1 MRSPNPFHNV
11 KLVIMH
17 LLRPW
22 LLLIAAASILK
33 AQNDQEPEDPFGL
46 NDQPGIAETDRT
58 TAEIAATTRGS
69 LVVVTQKGRDGQ
81 TAGTGS
87 GFVLSK
93 DGLIATC
100 AHVIGESRPVII
112 RFEDGEE
119 HEVTAIHAWDRTLD
133 LAILKIDAKGL
144 TPLAL
149 AKPESIKQGADV
161 IAMGNPQGLEFSVV
175 RGVVSGLREIDN
187 QSLIQ
192 IAIPIEPGNSG
203 GPLLDTGGKV
213 HGLLNMKSAITDN
226 LGFAIPVSSLLRLL
240 EKPNTVP
247 MNKWLTIGQL
257 NPARWKTLMGAR
269 WRQRAGRISVVRP
282 GSGFGGRALCINQR
296 ELPPMPYEVAVEV
309 KLDDESG
316 AAGLIFESN
325 GGDKHYGFYPSAGN
339 MRLTRFEGP
348 DVLSWTILE
357 QVSTKAYR
365 PGEWNRIRVRVEEK
379 KITGFVNGEKVL
391 ESGDSVLRGGKAG
404 LAKFRSTEAEFKRFE
419 TGTEITP
426 DVAPRETIA
435 KLQAHIEK
443 LAGNPGDANAV
454 AGLAGNAELSRSLL
468 QGKIKELATKLKE
481 LEAAADRVHRQ
492 SIQQRLIGEMDKG
505 GESNLIT
512 CALLLAKH
520 DNPDLDM
527 AAYQEEM
534 DRMAGELALKVA
546 KDAPVDNKV
555 SPIARSLSEDN
566 VYHGS
571 RADYYN
577 RSNSYLNEVIDDR
590 EGIPITLSILFIE
603 LAGRLNTELKG
614 IGLPGHFVV
623 CYEEEG
629 KRTVIDAFER
639 GKPLTK
645 EEANNI
651 IRSYGGTGTISDY
664 PPSGKRAIIQRM
676 IYNLKGISIEEKDFD
691 SALGY
696 VDLLLAIDP
705 DDAQE
710 RLSRALLHLQ
720 NGKGEKA
727 KADLEWLFEKKPE
740 GIHLGRLR
748 ELYNRL

>member
-1 MRSPNPFHNV
+1 MQPHPA
-11 KLVIMH
+11 LII
-17 LLRPW
+17 LLATACM
-22 LLLIAAASILK
+22 LN
-33 AQNDQEPEDPFGL
+33 AQENADSETKDPFGL
-46 NDQPGIAETDRT
+46 DELPEIAEVDRS
-58 TAEIAATTRGS
+58 TADIAAATRGS

-100 AHVIGESRPVII
+100 AHVIGESRPVSI
-112 RFEDGEE
+112 RFEDGTE

-133 LAILKIDAKGL
+133 LAILRIDAKGL
-144 TPLAL
+144 TPLPL
-149 AKPESIKQGADV
+149 AEPESIKQGAEV
-161 IAMGNPQGLEFSVV
+161 IAMGNPHGLEFSVV
-175 RGVVSGLREIDN
+175 RGVVSGLRDIEN

-213 HGLLNMKSAITDN
+213 HGLLNMKSAITEN
-226 LGFAIPVSSLLRLL
+226 LGFAIPVSSLRRLL
-240 EKPNTVP
+240 DKPNVVP
-247 MNKWLTIGQL
+247 MDKWLTIGQL

-269 WRQRAGRISVVRP
+269 WRQRAGRITVVQP
-282 GSGFGGRALCINQR
+282 GNGFGGRSLCINQR
-296 ELPPMPYEVAVEV
+296 QLPPIPYEVAVEV

-325 GGDKHYGFYPSAGN
+325 GNDKHYGFYPSAGN

-348 DVLSWTILE
+348 DVLSWTILG
-357 QVSTKAYR
+357 QVSTESYR
-365 PGEWNRIRVRVEEK
+365 PGEWNRIRVRVDEK

-391 ESGDSVLRGGKAG
+391 ELEDGVLRGGKAG

-419 TGTEITP
+419 TGTDIAP
-426 DVAPRETIA
+426 DVAPQEIIA
-435 KLQAHIEK
+435 KLEAHIEK
-443 LAGNPGDANAV
+443 LAGHPGDIDAV
-454 AGLAGNAELSRSLL
+454 AGLAGDADLSRLLL
-468 QGKIKELATKLKE
+468 QRKIKELAANLKE
-481 LEAAADRVHRQ
+481 LERAAESVHCRSIRRQ
-492 SIQQRLIGEMDKG
+492 LINELGKG
-505 GESNLIT
+505 QESDLIT

-527 AAYQEEM
+527 TAYHEEM
-534 DRMAGELALKVA
+534 ERMAGELSRKVA
-546 KDAPVDNKV
+546 RDAPIRDKV
-555 SPIARSLSEDN
+555 AAIAQYLFEDN
-566 VYHGS
+566 GYHGS

-603 LAGRLNTELKG
+603 LAAHLDAELKG
-614 IGLPGHFVV
+614 LGLPGHFVV
-623 CYEEEG
+623 CYEEAG
-629 KRTVIDAFER
+629 KRTIVDAFER
-639 GKPLTK
+639 GKPLTTEK
-645 EEANNI
+645 ANRM
-651 IRSYGGTGTISDY
+651 IRDFGGSGVISDY

-676 IYNLKGISIEEKDFD
+676 IYNLKGISIEEKVYP
-691 SALGY
+691 SALRY
-696 VDLLLAIDP
+696 VDLLIALDP

-710 RLSRALLHLQ
+710 HLSRALLYVQ
-720 NGKGEKA
+720 NGQGDRA

-740 GIHLGRLR
+740 GMHLARLR

>member
-1 MRSPNPFHNV
+1 MRSPNPDHDV
-11 KLVIMH
+11 KLKIMQF
-17 LLRPW
+17 LRP
-22 LLLIAAASILK
+22 LLLLLAGACILEG
-33 AQNDQEPEDPFGL
+33 QDDQEPKDPFGL
-46 NDQPGIAETDRT
+46 DDLPEIAEVDRS
-58 TAEIAATTRGS
+58 TADIAATTRGS

-100 AHVIGESRPVII
+100 AHVIGESRPVSI
-112 RFEDGEE
+112 RFEDGTE
-119 HEVTAIHAWDRTLD
+119 HEVIAIHAWDRTLD
-133 LAILKIDAKGL
+133 LAILKVDAEGL
-144 TPLAL
+144 TPLPL
-149 AKPESIKQGADV
+149 AKPASIKQGADV

-175 RGVVSGLREIDN
+175 RGVVSGLRDIEN

-203 GPLLDTGGKV
+203 GPLLDTDGRV

-226 LGFAIPVSSLLRLL
+226 LGFAIPVSSLLRML
-240 EKPNTVP
+240 EKPNAVP
-247 MNKWLTIGQL
+247 MDKWLTIGQL
-257 NPARWKTLMGAR
+257 NSARWKTLMGAR
-269 WRQRAGRISVVRP
+269 WRQRAGRITVVRP
-282 GSGFGGRALCINQR
+282 GKGFGGRSLCINQR
-296 ELPPMPYEVAVEV
+296 QLPPMPYEVAVEV

-391 ESGDSVLRGGKAG
+391 ESGDGVLRGGKSG

-419 TGTEITP
+419 TGKNMAP
-426 DVAPRETIA
+426 DAAPRETIA
-435 KLQAHIEK
+435 KLKTHIEK
-443 LAGNPGDANAV
+443 LAGNPGDAGAV
-454 AGLAGNAELSRSLL
+454 AGLADNAELSRLLL
-468 QGKIKELATKLKE
+468 QRKIKALTTNLKE
-481 LEAAADRVHRQ
+481 LEAAADRVHRR
-492 SIQQRLIGEMDKG
+492 SIHQALIGELDKG
-505 GESNLIT
+505 EESNLIT
-512 CALLLAKH
+512 CALLLARH

-527 AAYQEEM
+527 SAYHEEIE
-534 DRMAGELALKVA
+534 RMASELADKVA
-546 KDAPVDNKV
+546 RDAPAKDKV
-555 SPIARSLSEDN
+555 AAIAGYLFEDN
-566 VYHGS
+566 GYHGS

-603 LAGRLNTELKG
+603 LAGHLDTELKG
-614 IGLPGHFVV
+614 LGLPGHFVV

-639 GKPLTK
+639 GKPLTT
-645 EEANNI
+645 EEANGI
-651 IRSYGGTGTISDY
+651 IRSFGGGGVVSDY

-676 IYNLKGISIEEKDFD
+676 IYNLKGISIEEKDYNA
-691 SALGY
+691 ALRY
-696 VDLLLAIDP
+696 VDLLLALDP

-710 RLSRALLHLQ
+710 HLSRALLYLQ
-720 NGKGEKA
+720 NGQGEKA
-727 KADLEWLFEKKPE
+727 KGDLEWLFEKQPE
-740 GIHLGRLR
+740 GIHLERLR